1 MQSYKLSK
9 LEIYL
14 EILRSIDTKKPTK
27 IESIKRRTNLDLNF
41 LNHAVTFLEKQN
53 LLTKRNTNNQPSIR
67 STLRGERLTRYF
79 MELATGTFFYALPHD
94 TAIHNERNPQ

>member
-1 MQSYKLSK
+1 MQSTKPSK

-27 IESIKRRTNLDLNF
+27 LESIKRRTHLEIAF
-41 LNHAVTFLEKQN
+41 LNHAVNFLEKQN
-53 LLTKRNTNNQPSIR
+53 LLTKRNNNNQPSIR

-79 MELATGTFFYALPHD
+79 MELATGTFFYVLPHD
-94 TAIHNERNPQ
+94 TAMHNERNPQ